1 MSELIPPP
9 SPREP
14 SRPPEPG
21 TPTGEQVAWS
31 ALGTLLAGPI
41 TWGFAGW
48 LVDRATG
55 TERVFTAVGVVIGF
69 VTSLYIVFVRF
80 GRD

>member
-1 MSELIPPP
+1 MSELIPPRKP
-9 SPREP
+9 RIPQQRREP
-14 SRPPEPG
+14 GAPQ
-21 TPTGEQVAWS
+21 GEQVAWS

-48 LVDRATG
+48 LLDQVTG
-55 TERVFTAVGVVIGF
+55 AGRIFTALGVILGF
-69 VTSLYIVFVRF
+69 VTSLYIVYVRF